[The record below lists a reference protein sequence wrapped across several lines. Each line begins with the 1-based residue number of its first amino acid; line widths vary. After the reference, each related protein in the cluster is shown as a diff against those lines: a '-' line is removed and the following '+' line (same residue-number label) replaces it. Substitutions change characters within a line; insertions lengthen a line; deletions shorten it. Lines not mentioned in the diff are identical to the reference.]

1 MTLPGKKRFRVAF
14 SFAGEKRA
22 YVAEVANILSQSFSQ
37 AAILYDKYHE
47 PEFARSD
54 LGLYLPGLYHD
65 ESDLVVVVVCPDY
78 EPQEWCGLEWKAIF
92 DLLKKRKDSEVMLC
106 RFDHAT
112 VKGLYEIAGF
122 MELDD
127 KTPRQTATGILYR
140 LALVDGVQV
149 QAMDRLKPK
158 LGAGQKQRNLFA
170 LFQAARVLETRFV
183 DLSRAYTGDWKAPFT
198 PESLSG
204 DFCELYML
212 SRDPIGNFQ
221 ECDPNQPRNDDYA
234 VQKMRMRMAQEL
246 TYAVSSLYRTAKFLG
261 LAKNVERDLN
271 EYQLD
276 LPDDTRARMLRL
288 LSNVTLSLQGN
299 AGILEEQQEAIA
311 EIVCDPAGGVINN
324 LTFRERLL
332 ELPGWERFTNLFRF
346 FVHFQHKLKH
356 EVAATILAL
365 RELQDELRAMD
376 EPRAT

>member
-1 MTLPGKKRFRVAF
+1 MALPGKKRFRVAF

-22 YVAEVANILSQSFSQ
+22 YVAEVVNILVQSFSES
-37 AAILYDKYHE
+37 AILYDKYHE
-47 PEFARSD
+47 PEFARAD

-65 ESDLVVVVVCPDY
+65 ESDLVVVVVCRDY
-78 EPQEWCGLEWKAIF
+78 EQKEWCGLEWKAIF

-149 QAMDRLKPK
+149 QVTDRLKPK
-158 LGAGQKQRNLFA
+158 PGAGQKQRNLFA

-183 DLSRAYTGDWKAPFT
+183 DLSRVYSGDWIAPFT
-198 PESLSG
+198 PQSLSG

-221 ECDPNQPRNDDYA
+221 ECDPNEPRKHDHA
-234 VQKMRMRMAQEL
+234 VQKIRMRMAQEL

-261 LAKNVERDLN
+261 LGKNVERDLN

-276 LPDDTRARMLRL
+276 LPDETRARMLRL

-346 FVHFQHKLKH
+346 FVDFQHKLKY

-376 EPRAT
+376 ESRVI